1 MKKSLPLILL
11 TIIALLL
18 AACVQQPQPT
28 TSESNGESTDSSVEV
43 TEQAEGA
50 DASEQT
56 EESESAETA
65 EAVEETE
72 QTEDGEEKSAEQLPI
87 KQEIGEAIVDS
98 VTIEQQD
105 DGYVAVVT
113 GNLPDG
119 CTSIH
124 ESTQTEKGNTI
135 EIALTT
141 ARPQDM
147 MCTQALVPFS
157 ENIAIDTSGLAAGE
171 YIVVVNGVAADQSII
186 VGESEPH
193 PEGDVVSG
201 SVTYKERIAL
211 PDDATLSVQLQD
223 TSLADAPATVLGEVS
238 YVTAG
243 KQVPLPFAIS
253 YDPAEIEENHTYSL
267 SARITDAA
275 GNLLFINDTAIHVIT
290 NGNPTT
296 DIDVPVIPVGDAAL
310 MPEAETEAN
319 PAAQAIDKTWQWTG
333 FSDPVNGSQEIP
345 QPERYELTLNADGT
359 ANIKADCNQVNT
371 TYTIEGNNITI
382 NPLGAST
389 LVACPPDSLADQYLQ
404 YLSFARIF
412 FFEEEDMFFDLMAD
426 GGTMRF
432 SEPKE
437 PTVEDLIGPIWQWTD
452 YNTPNTS
459 TAVPN
464 PAAYSIQ
471 FLPDDVAVIV
481 ADCNNILAEYTV
493 EDGVLSIQM
502 GPTTAV
508 FCGEESLD
516 VQFIQSLEAV
526 DSFHLEMEALFLDE
540 TTTGNFMRFAV
551 SGAEVSGTVTYLQRI
566 ALPENAIL
574 EVRVQD
580 ISLADAPAITIGAD
594 TYTVDGA
601 QVPLPYT
608 VYYNPAF
615 VQENRR
621 YSVSARI
628 TDAEGKLL
636 FISDTMIPVIT
647 NDNPTTD
654 VEIVVVQVN

>member
-18 AACVQQPQPT
+18 VACIQQEPT
-28 TSESNGESTDSSVEV
+28 SPSAEV
-43 TEQAEGA
+43 PEQAEDNDTPKQA
-50 DASEQT
+50 EDT
-56 EESESAETA
+56 EG
-65 EAVEETE
+65 TE
-72 QTEDGEEKSAEQLPI
+72 QTDGDAEESTEQLPVKTDVDI
-87 KQEIGEAIVDS
+87 APVDS
-98 VTIEQQD
+98 VTIEQQGD
-105 DGYVAVVT
+105 TYVVVAS

-119 CTSIH
+119 CTTLH
-124 ESTQTEKGNTI
+124 EITQTVKADTI
-135 EIALTT
+135 EFILTT
-141 ARPQDM
+141 TRPQDM

-157 ENIAIDTSGLAAGE
+157 ETISIDTGELTAGE
-171 YIVVVNGVAADQSII
+171 YSVVVNGVAADQPII
-186 VGESEPH
+186 IGENTPL
-193 PEGDVVSG
+193 PEGNAVTG
-201 SVTYKERIAL
+201 SVTYKQRIAL
-211 PDDATLSVQLQD
+211 PDDAMLSVQLQD
-223 TSLADAPATVLGEVS
+223 SSLADAPAIILGEVS
-238 YVTAG
+238 YATAG

-253 YDPAEIEENHTYSL
+253 YDPADIQENHTYSL
-267 SARITDAA
+267 AARIVDAE
-275 GNLLFINDTAIHVIT
+275 GNLMFVNDTAVLVIT
-290 NGNPTT
+290 NNNPTT
-296 DIDVPVIPVGDAAL
+296 NIDVPVIPVGDTAL
-310 MPEAETEAN
+310 IPKTETGAE
-319 PAAQAIDKTWQWTG
+319 PAAQAINKIWQWTE
-333 FSDPVNGSQEIP
+333 FSDPVNGPQEIP
-345 QPERYELTLNADGT
+345 QPERYELVLNADGT
-359 ANIKADCNQVNT
+359 ANIKADCNMVNT
-371 TYTIEGNNITI
+371 TYTIDGSNITI
-382 NPLGAST
+382 NPLGAAT

-412 FFEEEDMFFDLMAD
+412 FFEGEDMLFDLMAD

-432 SEPKE
+432 SEPVV
-437 PTVEDLIGPIWQWTD
+437 PSTEDLIGPVWQWTD
-452 YNTPNTS
+452 TNTANTS

-471 FLPDDVAVIV
+471 FLPDDVAVII

-493 EDGVLSIQM
+493 EDGVLNIQM

-516 VQFIQSLEAV
+516 TQFVQGLEAV
-526 DSFHLEMEALFLDE
+526 DGFHLEMEALFLDE
-540 TTTGNFMRFAV
+540 TTTGNSMRFAV
-551 SGAEVSGTVTYLQRI
+551 SGAEVTGTVTYLQRI

-594 TYTVDGA
+594 IYTLDGA
-601 QVPLPYT
+601 QVPLPYKA
-608 VYYNPAF
+608 YYNPAF

-636 FISDTMIPVIT
+636 FINDTMIPVIT